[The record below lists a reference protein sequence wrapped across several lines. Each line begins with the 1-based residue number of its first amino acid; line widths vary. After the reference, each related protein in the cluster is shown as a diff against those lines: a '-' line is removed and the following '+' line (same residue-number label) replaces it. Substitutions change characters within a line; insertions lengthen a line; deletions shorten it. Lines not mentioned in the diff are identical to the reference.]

1 MSSCLERGW
10 QGTLSGDG
18 DGEGG
23 EEGRDAN
30 GGGDGGGGDDGDD
43 EGKSLESLRSLLLRA
58 AVVPFPCTLLP
69 TFRGRAGRR
78 HRCEARNGAPSPS
91 SAGHCEMRESLPWSS

>member
-18 DGEGG
+18 DGE
-23 EEGRDAN
+23 EGRDAH
-30 GGGDGGGGDDGDD
+30 GGGNDGGGDDGDD
-43 EGKSLESLRSLLLRA
+43 EDKSLESLRSLLLRA

-69 TFRGRAGRR
+69 TFRSRAGRR
-78 HRCEARNGAPSPS
+78 HRCEAHNGAPSP